1 MEPVILPQCETG
13 LHTRKQALTKLK
25 ALYGKG
31 YRYVV
36 RDKDSAYLY
45 CYSLKPKKFQDLQGW
60 GYENPDGP
68 DVLPAFPIKNV
79 DLVEIRWGNR
89 SAVMIERVVREG
101 KSVRIIT
108 GSLLNHKL

>member
-1 MEPVILPQCETG
+1 MEPVILPQCETW

-36 RDKDSAYLY
+36 RDKDSEYLY
-45 CYSLKPKKFQDLQGW
+45 CYSLKPKKFHDLQGW
-60 GYENPDGP
+60 GYVNPDGP

-79 DLVEIRWGNR
+79 DLVEISWGNGA
-89 SAVMIERVVREG
+89 AVMIERV
-101 KSVRIIT
+101 
-108 GSLLNHKL
+108 LLGI